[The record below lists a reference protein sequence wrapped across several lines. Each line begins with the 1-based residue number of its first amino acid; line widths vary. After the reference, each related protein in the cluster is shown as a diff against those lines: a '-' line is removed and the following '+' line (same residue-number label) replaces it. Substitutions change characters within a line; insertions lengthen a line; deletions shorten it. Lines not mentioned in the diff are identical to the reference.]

1 MMLQGESENL
11 QLEFWNRWFDIF
23 QVGSVTGVLVP
34 IQQVD
39 VVLGWFLGGAAM
51 CGDGMF

>member
-1 MMLQGESENL
+1 MLQSENL

-23 QVGSVTGVLVP
+23 QLGLLLEFWTV
-34 IQQVD
+34 QQVD
-39 VVLGWFLGGAAM
+39 VVFGWFLGGAAM